1 VTHSASALPT
11 LHAAA
16 DAVRSGAA
24 DIERA
29 YLQVGEGLGQALDVV
44 TDLTR
49 RVEQIPAELTGAR
62 MTDAS
67 EALWRLSSEMAA
79 VAEALPV
86 ERAALE
92 GIGRSLEGLRAPLDR
107 LLTSIRTLVFLAR
120 SSRVE
125 SANLS
130 GNQYNFV
137 EFAAE
142 ISVLADKARATI
154 GDYARE
160 FGQLSRLVAAA
171 RESQA
176 RFDDDRRAV
185 IKRSVDDLQA
195 AFDVIEERQR
205 AAIRASDSVAET
217 SRHISEV
224 VGDAILGLQAGDS
237 TRQRL
242 EHVVEGLEAVGADM
256 DEQTAFATA
265 ALQAAQLAH
274 GLDDFD
280 AAVRGAVSSLAALG
294 TQAEQIVSVGRSRVR
309 TGENGVSLHEA
320 LRTNLSSAGQ
330 LIRECEGA
338 RSSVDGAMAGL
349 AGTLGA
355 FRDRLGAL
363 TTITASITSDG
374 LNAAIKS
381 ARLGQEGRALAV
393 ISEDLRHYAE
403 RIVDDTTVLIAVF
416 DEVLASS
423 ETLDKARS
431 GQDSGRMAQADA
443 EIAALLETLAAN
455 EAVLTGAL
463 ALFAD
468 AGSRLAGHHAAAE
481 RSFTELD
488 RAMQPARDAIPA
500 LEALGRKARAG
511 SVPALPAGRRYS
523 MESER
528 RIHAALAG

>member
-1 VTHSASALPT
+1 VTSSALAQPT

-16 DAVRSGAA
+16 DAIRTGAA
-24 DIERA
+24 EIERV
-29 YLQVGEGLGQALDVV
+29 YLQVGDGLGKALEVV
-44 TDLTR
+44 TDLTT
-49 RVEQIPAELTGAR
+49 RVEQIPAELTGER
-62 MTDAS
+62 MRDAS
-67 EALWRLSSEMAA
+67 EALWRLSSEISA

-107 LLTSIRTLVFLAR
+107 LLTSVRTLVVLAR

-142 ISVLADKARATI
+142 ISVLADKARGTI

-160 FGQLSRLVAAA
+160 FGQLSRLVATA
-171 RESQA
+171 RDSQA
-176 RFDDDRRAV
+176 RFDDDRRAA
-185 IKRSVDDLQA
+185 IKRSVGDLQA

-205 AAIRASDSVAET
+205 AAIRASDAVVEK

-224 VGDAILGLQAGDS
+224 VGEAIMGLQAGDS

-242 EHVVEGLEAVGADM
+242 EHVVEGLEAVQRDTGDQA
-256 DEQTAFATA
+256 TFATA
-265 ALQAAQLAH
+265 ALQAAQLTHAL
-274 GLDDFD
+274 GDFD
-280 AAVRGAVSSLAALG
+280 TAVRGTVSSLAALG
-294 TQAEQIVSVGRSRVR
+294 SEADEIAGLGRSLVR
-309 TGENGVSLHEA
+309 TGENGMSLHEA
-320 LRTNLSSAGQ
+320 LRGNLSSAGQ
-330 LIRECEGA
+330 LIRECEAA
-338 RSSVDGAMAGL
+338 RTSVDSAMAGL
-349 AGTLGA
+349 ATTLSA

-363 TTITASITSDG
+363 NTISTSITSVG

-403 RIVDDTTVLIAVF
+403 RIVDDTKVLISVF
-416 DEVLASS
+416 DEVLTSS
-423 ETLDKARS
+423 ATLDEARS
-431 GQDSGRMAQADA
+431 RQDSQRMAEADV
-443 EIAALLETLAAN
+443 EIAGLLETLGAN
-455 EAVLTGAL
+455 EAVLATAL

-468 AGSRLAGHHAAAE
+468 AGSRLAGHHAQAE
-481 RSFTELD
+481 RDFADLD
-488 RAMQPARDAIPA
+488 RAMQPAREAIPA
-500 LEALGRKARAG
+500 LQALGRNAKAGAA
-511 SVPALPAGRRYS
+511 PALPSGRRYS